1 MDALLNYAVWNSVH
15 NVSTLTFD
23 DEQNNDP
30 STAEMRWDR
39 RLWGWRGREDKGHH
53 LRQQW
58 RSSMSSDQH
67 FSPPRFCFTLLIT
80 GSPLTT
86 DKNYS
91 SKTCGRCARR
101 ALYNV
106 RYNPRPP
113 PRTDRA
119 RSQSNYT
126 SFTASIVL
134 ATHPQPLTTLLFSRV
149 QKSACRAVCA
159 SSVFYTRGAAPAPSV
174 SVKRLK
180 NVCFSDD
187 PESEVIVWIEWQK
200 GMRSGI
206 HL

>member
-1 MDALLNYAVWNSVH
+1 MDALLSYAVWNSVH
-15 NVSTLTFD
+15 NVSTLIFD

-39 RLWGWRGREDKGHH
+39 RLCGWRGREDKGHH

-106 RYNPRPP
+106 RYNPPP
-113 PRTDRA
+113 PAPTGSA
-119 RSQSNYT
+119 RK
-126 SFTASIVL
+126 AI
-134 ATHPQPLTTLLFSRV
+134 TLLSRLRLSLRLIPGPWQHYYSLV
-149 QKSACRAVCA
+149 YKRAHVALCVPAACFIHEERP
-159 SSVFYTRGAAPAPSV
+159 RP
-174 SVKRLK
+174 RL
-180 NVCFSDD
+180 
-187 PESEVIVWIEWQK
+187 
-200 GMRSGI
+200 
-206 HL
+206 

>member
-15 NVSTLTFD
+15 NVSTLIFD

-30 STAEMRWDR
+30 STAEMRFFSEIAAC
-39 RLWGWRGREDKGHH
+39 GWREREDKGHH

-106 RYNPRPP
+106 RYNPPP
-113 PRTDRA
+113 SCTIRA

-126 SFTASIVL
+126 SFTGSIVL
-134 ATHPQPLTTLLFSRV
+134 ATHPRPLTTLLFSRV
-149 QKSACRAVCA
+149 QKSACRAPPLCVPVAC
-159 SSVFYTRGAAPAPSV
+159 FIREERP
-174 SVKRLK
+174 RL
-180 NVCFSDD
+180 
-187 PESEVIVWIEWQK
+187 
-200 GMRSGI
+200 
-206 HL
+206 

>member
-1 MDALLNYAVWNSVH
+1 MDALLNYAV
-15 NVSTLTFD
+15 STLIFD

-30 STAEMRWDR
+30 STAEMRFFSEIAAR
-39 RLWGWRGREDKGHH
+39 GWREREDKGHH

-91 SKTCGRCARR
+91 SKTCGRCAKR
-101 ALYNV
+101 ALYTV
-106 RYNPRPP
+106 RYNPRLPS
-113 PRTDRA
+113 RA
-119 RSQSNYT
+119 TGAARK
-126 SFTASIVL
+126 AI
-134 ATHPQPLTTLLFSRV
+134 TLLSRV
-149 QKSACRAVCA
+149 RLSLRLIPGPWQHYYSLVYKRAHVCA
-159 SSVFYTRGAAPAPSV
+159 SSVFYKRGAAPSV

-187 PESEVIVWIEWQK
+187 PESDVIVWIEWQK